1 MHNNC
6 VKKNIKSFFFLTL
19 GPYFFGQV
27 STIRIFNFMTVGIW
41 QFLAIILL
49 LLLFFGNFSHI
60 LKDLA
65 EGINIFKKTLRK
77 INQ

>member
-1 MHNNC
+1 
-6 VKKNIKSFFFLTL
+6 
-19 GPYFFGQV
+19 
-27 STIRIFNFMTVGIW
+27 MTVGIW

-65 EGINIFKKTLRK
+65 EGINIFKKTLKK